1 MLNQI
6 TQLKLP
12 SGQIVALV
20 DWTDKPLFASCD
32 LGDQF
37 TNETIDLFQV
47 SVGRPVPSAAP
58 AGGGNITPRQNTLRD
73 TNISTQGGLASTEE
87 FLVYAIKPQVREY
100 VYDANNFTTRRYVGA
115 DTLANMPSPNLATL
129 AILDHHLLLEL
140 EISQKIYSQA
150 GFSWYNTGFGPQAS
164 VGYGAEALAR
174 TYANQGLPSQEAVR
188 TLVIPQHVGGQEKFR
203 LRLRNP
209 TNTPVNFGVTEANPA
224 AATAVA
230 PDEALQMVT
239 VTVYLDGLYKRP
251 VS

>member
-58 AGGGNITPRQNTLRD
+58 AAGGNITPRQNTLRD

-87 FLVYAIKPQVREY
+87 FLVYAIKPQVKSY
-100 VYDANNFTTRRYVGA
+100 IYDANNFTTRRYVGG
-115 DTLANMPSPNLATL
+115 DTLANMPAPNLATL
-129 AILDHHLLLEL
+129 AILDHHLLMEL

-150 GFSWYNTGFGPQAS
+150 SLGWFNLGFGAQAS
-164 VGYGAEALAR
+164 TSSVAGTAR
-174 TYANQGLPSQEAVR
+174 TNANQGLPSQEAVR

-203 LRLRNP
+203 LRFRNP
-209 TNTPVNFGVTEANPA
+209 TNNPVNFGVTEANPA
-224 AATAVA
+224 ANTVVA
-230 PDEALQMVT
+230 PDAALQMAT